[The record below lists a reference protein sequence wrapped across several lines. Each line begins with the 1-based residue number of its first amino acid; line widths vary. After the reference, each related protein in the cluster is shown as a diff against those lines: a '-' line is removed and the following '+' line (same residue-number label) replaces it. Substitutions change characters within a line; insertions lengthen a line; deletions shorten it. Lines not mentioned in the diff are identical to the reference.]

1 MDVHP
6 AAFADFRRQRIGRR
20 DGVGLGIEGVPKS
33 RSRCRRGY
41 AAART
46 SPHRSGRHLA
56 AALHHGGSPPK
67 APKGQTAALAR
78 VVSGRRRHQRRHRSV
93 GTRLRTLTPAKQ
105 SAPAWDA
112 SRTHHGASAAGT
124 LLGRHRLDDQISVIN
139 PSIGIVVGTRSQT
152 TTAWPCKPD
161 WVSCAGRSVLLVPT
175 SHGER
180 VALTAFVTYAVLAG
194 GNAVGVRFSNRELAP
209 LWGAGLRFALAA
221 ALLVAVMVVL
231 RLAFPWGRAL
241 VGSLLYGLF
250 NFAGSF
256 GLTYYGLVQV
266 HAGFGQIVLAL
277 VPLAT
282 LLLAVLWRQ
291 ERLGPAAVVGT
302 LLALAGVA
310 VISYSPLQQSVPLL
324 SVLAVV
330 GGAIC
335 FAQALV
341 LVRRFPP
348 VHPVTMNAIGM
359 TTGAALLL
367 AAALVAH
374 EPIVLPR
381 RPETWAAMAY
391 LVVIGSV
398 VVFLLYLVVLRYW
411 AASRASYGFVIIP
424 FVTLLLSAWLDN
436 EPVGLGLVVGGLLI
450 LGGVYVGALR
460 PGQAA
465 PATAN
470 AKTDRG

>member
-1 MDVHP
+1 V
-6 AAFADFRRQRIGRR
+6 
-20 DGVGLGIEGVPKS
+20 
-33 RSRCRRGY
+33 
-41 AAART
+41 T
-46 SPHRSGRHLA
+46 
-56 AALHHGGSPPK
+56 
-67 APKGQTAALAR
+67 
-78 VVSGRRRHQRRHRSV
+78 
-93 GTRLRTLTPAKQ
+93 
-105 SAPAWDA
+105 
-112 SRTHHGASAAGT
+112 
-124 LLGRHRLDDQISVIN
+124 
-139 PSIGIVVGTRSQT
+139 
-152 TTAWPCKPD
+152 
-161 WVSCAGRSVLLVPT
+161 T

-221 ALLVAVMVVL
+221 ALLVAVMVVF
-231 RLAFPWGRAL
+231 RLALPWGRAL

-256 GLTYYGLVQV
+256 GLTYYGLVQL
-266 HAGFGQIVLAL
+266 HAGLGQILLAL

-291 ERLGPAAVVGT
+291 ERLGGAAVIGT

-310 VISYSPLQQSVPLL
+310 VISYSPLLQSVPLL

-359 TTGAALLL
+359 TTGAAVLL
-367 AAALVAH
+367 AAALVAG
-374 EPIVLPR
+374 EPIVLPH

-411 AASRASYGFVIIP
+411 TASRASYGFVIIP

-436 EPVGLGLVVGGLLI
+436 EPVGLGLVVGGLLV
-450 LGGVYVGALR
+450 LAGVYIGALHPAR
-460 PGQAA
+460 VPRAA
-465 PATAN
+465 VN
-470 AKTDRG
+470 AKTDMS

>member
-1 MDVHP
+1 
-6 AAFADFRRQRIGRR
+6 
-20 DGVGLGIEGVPKS
+20 
-33 RSRCRRGY
+33 
-41 AAART
+41 
-46 SPHRSGRHLA
+46 
-56 AALHHGGSPPK
+56 
-67 APKGQTAALAR
+67 
-78 VVSGRRRHQRRHRSV
+78 
-93 GTRLRTLTPAKQ
+93 
-105 SAPAWDA
+105 
-112 SRTHHGASAAGT
+112 
-124 LLGRHRLDDQISVIN
+124 
-139 PSIGIVVGTRSQT
+139 
-152 TTAWPCKPD
+152 
-161 WVSCAGRSVLLVPT
+161 VPT

-291 ERLGPAAVVGT
+291 ERLGAAAVVGT

-310 VISYSPLQQSVPLL
+310 VISYSPLHQNVPLL

-330 GGAIC
+330 AGAIC

-367 AAALVAH
+367 AAALVAD

-450 LGGVYVGALR
+450 VGGVYVGALR

>member
-1 MDVHP
+1 VT
-6 AAFADFRRQRIGRR
+6 I
-20 DGVGLGIEGVPKS
+20 
-33 RSRCRRGY
+33 
-41 AAART
+41 
-46 SPHRSGRHLA
+46 
-56 AALHHGGSPPK
+56 
-67 APKGQTAALAR
+67 
-78 VVSGRRRHQRRHRSV
+78 
-93 GTRLRTLTPAKQ
+93 
-105 SAPAWDA
+105 
-112 SRTHHGASAAGT
+112 
-124 LLGRHRLDDQISVIN
+124 
-139 PSIGIVVGTRSQT
+139 
-152 TTAWPCKPD
+152 
-161 WVSCAGRSVLLVPT
+161 

-209 LWGAGLRFALAA
+209 LWGAGLRFGLAA
-221 ALLVAVMVVL
+221 ALLVVVMVVF
-231 RLAFPWGRAL
+231 RLAFPRRRAL
-241 VGSLLYGLF
+241 IGSLLYGLF

-266 HAGFGQIVLAL
+266 HAGLGQILLAL

-291 ERLGPAAVVGT
+291 ERLGGAAVIGT
-302 LLALAGVA
+302 LLALTGVA
-310 VISYSPLQQSVPLL
+310 VISYSPLHQSVPLL

-359 TTGAALLL
+359 TTGAAVLL
-367 AAALVAH
+367 AAALVAD
-374 EPIVLPR
+374 EPIVLPH
-381 RPETWAAMAY
+381 RPQTWAAMAY

-436 EPVGLGLVVGGLLI
+436 EPVGLGLVVGGLLV
-450 LGGVYVGALR
+450 LAGVYIGALHPAR
-460 PGQAA
+460 VPRAA
-465 PATAN
+465 VN
-470 AKTDRG
+470 AKTDMG

>member
-1 MDVHP
+1 V
-6 AAFADFRRQRIGRR
+6 
-20 DGVGLGIEGVPKS
+20 
-33 RSRCRRGY
+33 
-41 AAART
+41 T
-46 SPHRSGRHLA
+46 
-56 AALHHGGSPPK
+56 
-67 APKGQTAALAR
+67 
-78 VVSGRRRHQRRHRSV
+78 
-93 GTRLRTLTPAKQ
+93 
-105 SAPAWDA
+105 
-112 SRTHHGASAAGT
+112 
-124 LLGRHRLDDQISVIN
+124 
-139 PSIGIVVGTRSQT
+139 
-152 TTAWPCKPD
+152 
-161 WVSCAGRSVLLVPT
+161 T
-175 SHGER
+175 SHSER

-221 ALLVAVMVVL
+221 ALLLAVMVLL
-231 RLAFPWGRAL
+231 RLAFPRGRAL
-241 VGSLLYGLF
+241 IGSLLYGLF

-266 HAGFGQIVLAL
+266 HAGLGQILLAL

-291 ERLGPAAVVGT
+291 ERLAAAAVIGT

-310 VISYSPLQQSVPLL
+310 VISYSPLQQDVPLL

-348 VHPVTMNAIGM
+348 VQPVTMNAIGM
-359 TTGAALLL
+359 TTGAAVLL
-367 AAALVAH
+367 AAALVSD

-398 VVFLLYLVVLRYW
+398 VVFLLYLIVLRYW
-411 AASRASYGFVIIP
+411 TASRASYGFVIIP
-424 FVTLLLSAWLDN
+424 FVTIVLSAWLDN
-436 EPVGLGLVVGGLLI
+436 EPVGVGLALGGVLI
-450 LGGVYVGALR
+450 LGGVYIGALH
-460 PGQAA
+460 PGRVT
-465 PATAN
+465 PATMQAQ
-470 AKTDRG
+470 TDNGRSAGR

>member
-1 MDVHP
+1 MVREDGSGGKYTGRSSATRALNV
-6 AAFADFRRQRIGRR
+6 RIEYRHSIRSAITVAGT
-20 DGVGLGIEGVPKS
+20 VGQACNNS
-33 RSRCRRGY
+33 RIRGST
-41 AAART
+41 T
-46 SPHRSGRHLA
+46 STTEP
-56 AALHHGGSPPK
+56 
-67 APKGQTAALAR
+67 
-78 VVSGRRRHQRRHRSV
+78 VERRRYAGGR
-93 GTRLRTLTPAKQ
+93 
-105 SAPAWDA
+105 
-112 SRTHHGASAAGT
+112 SAANAFRTVFFEQPNTRAITFTGIRSARCSRRISAQSST
-124 LLGRHRLDDQISVIN
+124 LNTHFPLTSTEV
-139 PSIGIVVGTRSQT
+139 SI
-152 TTAWPCKPD
+152 
-161 WVSCAGRSVLLVPT
+161 
-175 SHGER
+175 
-180 VALTAFVTYAVLAG
+180 TAFVTYAVLAG

-221 ALLVAVMVVL
+221 ALLVAVMVVF
-231 RLAFPWGRAL
+231 RLALPWGRAL

-256 GLTYYGLVQV
+256 GLTYYGLVQL
-266 HAGFGQIVLAL
+266 HAGLGQILLAL

-291 ERLGPAAVVGT
+291 ERLGGAAVIGT

-310 VISYSPLQQSVPLL
+310 VISYSPLLQSVPLL

-359 TTGAALLL
+359 TTGAAVLL
-367 AAALVAH
+367 AAALVAG
-374 EPIVLPR
+374 EPIVLPH

-436 EPVGLGLVVGGLLI
+436 EPVGLGLVVGGLLV
-450 LGGVYVGALR
+450 LAGVYIGALHPAR
-460 PGQAA
+460 VPRAA
-465 PATAN
+465 VN
-470 AKTDRG
+470 AKTDMS